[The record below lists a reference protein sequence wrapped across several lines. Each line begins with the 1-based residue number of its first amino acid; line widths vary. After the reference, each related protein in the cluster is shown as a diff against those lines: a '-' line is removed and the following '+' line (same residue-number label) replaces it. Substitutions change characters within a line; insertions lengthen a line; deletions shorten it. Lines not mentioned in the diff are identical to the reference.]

1 MSILILLVDVEL
13 SNSTVLVITD
23 SVEGGGGVDV
33 SSEIVLFSVVVLATV
48 AV

>member
-1 MSILILLVDVEL
+1 MILLVDVEL
-13 SNSTVLVITD
+13 SNSTVFVITD
-23 SVEGGGGVDV
+23 SVEGGEGVDV

>member
-23 SVEGGGGVDV
+23 SVEDGGGVDV
-33 SSEIVLFSVVVLATV
+33 FSEIVLFSVVVLATV